1 MKNINNPILANHFY
15 KGVDAPCIIKA
26 DSDFKSLIGKEISI
40 LADLIS
46 LASEDQDLLA
56 KLSEKHNIPSRE
68 LFHRL
73 SDIFEKITKSNS
85 NEFFYDKDYG
95 YPVKVEY

>member
-1 MKNINNPILANHFY
+1 MKNINSGVLANNFY
-15 KGVDAPCIIKA
+15 KDVDAPCLIKA

-56 KLSEKHNIPSRE
+56 ELSEKHPLPSRE

-85 NEFFYDKDYG
+85 VEFHYDKDYG
-95 YPVKVEY
+95 FPVKVEY

>member
-1 MKNINNPILANHFY
+1 MKNINSVILNDQY
-15 KGVDAPCIIKA
+15 KDVDAPCIIKA
-26 DSDFKSLIGKEISI
+26 DSDFNSLIGKEISI

-46 LASEDQDLLA
+46 LASQDDDLLA
-56 KLSEKHNIPSRE
+56 ELREKSNIPSKE

-73 SDIFEKITKSNS
+73 SDIFEKISKSNS

-95 YPVKVEY
+95 FPVKVEY